1 MSETALPGLPT
12 SHVRSDADGY
22 YGGLALSAPPALSG
36 LDVVFW
42 LRDVMKS
49 LL

>member
-1 MSETALPGLPT
+1 MSETALPEFPT
-12 SHVRSDADGY
+12 GHVRGDADGC
-22 YGGLALSAPPALSG
+22 YGGLALSAPLAFSG

-42 LRDVMKS
+42 LRDVKRN